1 MPPDLLKA
9 HQTLDKAV
17 DKCYRDAPFASEAK
31 RIEFLFELY
40 EKYTANLFTVVKK
53 KRKK

>member
-1 MPPDLLKA
+1 MMPHELLKT

-17 DKCYRDAPFASEAK
+17 DKCYRDSPFTTQAK

-40 EKYTANLFTVVKK
+40 DTYTGGMFPDE
-53 KRKK
+53 